1 MRYDQQ
7 ISQNMDPQGYFRF
20 FNHLVN
26 MYADYLREPVP
37 EFKNLH
43 ERGRALY
50 DFELTVIFINPYSTK
65 EKLLKRA
72 MDILS
77 EIADT
82 DGSQSEI
89 WSCESDVRLAKLNI
103 LCYQNPL
110 FVFLEQDLQNGVTR
124 LIRENFPSVLDNP
137 PGERSNNIDPLL
149 ERMFQAGFQM

>member
-1 MRYDQQ
+1 MSYDKQLA
-7 ISQNMDPQGYFRF
+7 QNVDPQGYFRF

-50 DFELTVIFINPYSTK
+50 DFELTAIFINPYSTK

-72 MDILS
+72 MDILA

-82 DGSQSEI
+82 DGAQSEI
-89 WSCESDVRLAKLNI
+89 WHCDSDIRLAKLNI
-103 LCYQNPL
+103 LCYQHPL
-110 FVFLEQDLQNGVTR
+110 FSFLEQDLQDGVTR
-124 LIRENFPSVLDNP
+124 LIRENFPSVLKNP
-137 PGERSNNIDPLL
+137 PGARSTNIDPLL
-149 ERMFQAGFQM
+149 DRMFQPGYQM